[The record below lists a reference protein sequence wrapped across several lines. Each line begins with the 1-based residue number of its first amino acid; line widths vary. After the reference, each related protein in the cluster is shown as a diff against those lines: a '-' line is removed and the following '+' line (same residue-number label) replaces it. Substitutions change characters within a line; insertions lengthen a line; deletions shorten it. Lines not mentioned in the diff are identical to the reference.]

1 MNCHRA
7 RMAIVERE
15 LGLLTLGF
23 ERGLDD
29 HLASCA
35 DCRGRVAKE
44 RALVSELLAM
54 REIEAPAV
62 EVRSHVMQRVRT
74 LGGIEHAWVPQGQLA
89 WASAGAVGVAIGL
102 VAWIWPRAAWLQ
114 EAAAGAADGTRA
126 LLSAAYSTL
135 SAIKSLLVFPWR
147 VLSALLETMAPLFDT
162 VARLEP
168 VAVAAISLGLVSMAV
183 TIAWVV
189 GNDLRR
195 PLPIAWRKEE

>member
-35 DCRGRVAKE
+35 DCHGRAEKE
-44 RALVSELLAM
+44 RVLVSELGAL
-54 REIEAPAV
+54 RELETPAV
-62 EVRSHVMQRVRT
+62 EVRMHVMRQVRA
-74 LGGIEHAWVPQGQLA
+74 LPGVERAWVTQGQLA
-89 WASAGAVGVAIGL
+89 WASAAAVAAALGL
-102 VAWIWPRAAWLQ
+102 VAWIWQRAAWLQ
-114 EAAAGAADGTRA
+114 EAVASAVDGTRA
-126 LLSAAYSTL
+126 LLSAAYSTVGAL
-135 SAIKSLLVFPWR
+135 KSLLVLPWR
-147 VLSALLETMAPLFDT
+147 VLGALLETMAPLLDA
-162 VARLEP
+162 VGQLEP
-168 VAVAAISLGLVSMAV
+168 VAVATISLGLVSMML

-195 PLPIAWRKEE
+195 PLPIVWRKEE

>member
-29 HLASCA
+29 HLTSCA
-35 DCRGRVAKE
+35 DCRGRAEKE
-44 RALVSELLAM
+44 RALVNELSAL
-54 REIEAPAV
+54 RGLETPAV
-62 EVRSHVMQRVRT
+62 EVRMRVMQQVRT
-74 LGGIEHAWVPQGQLA
+74 LPGVERAWVPQGQLA
-89 WASAGAVGVAIGL
+89 WASAAAVAAAIGL

-114 EAAAGAADGTRA
+114 EATAGVADGTRA
-126 LLSAAYSTL
+126 LLSAAYSTVGAL
-135 SAIKSLLVFPWR
+135 KSLLVFPWR
-147 VLSALLETMAPLFDT
+147 VLSALLETMAPLLD
-162 VARLEP
+162 VVGQLEP
-168 VAVAAISLGLVSMAV
+168 VAVATISLGLVSMML

>member
-23 ERGLDD
+23 ERGLDS
-29 HLASCA
+29 HLAACT
-35 DCRGRVAKE
+35 DCRARAAREG
-44 RALVSELLAM
+44 ALVGELGVL
-54 REIEAPAV
+54 RELDAPAV
-62 EVRSHVMQRVRT
+62 EVRQRVMQQIRTIPRVER
-74 LGGIEHAWVPQGQLA
+74 GWVPQGQLA
-89 WASAGAVGVAIGL
+89 WASAAAVATAIGL
-102 VAWIWPRAAWLQ
+102 VAWIWPRAAWLR

-135 SAIKSLLVFPWR
+135 GAIKSLLVLPWR
-147 VLSALLETMAPLFDT
+147 VLTALLETMAPLLDT
-162 VARLEP
+162 ISRLEP
-168 VAVAAISLGLVSMAV
+168 LAVTAISLGLVSMAV

-195 PLPIAWRKEE
+195 PLTIAWRKEE

>member
-7 RMAIVERE
+7 RMALVERE

-35 DCRGRVAKE
+35 DCRGRAGKE
-44 RALVSELLAM
+44 QVLVGELGALREL
-54 REIEAPAV
+54 ETPAV
-62 EVRSHVMQRVRT
+62 EVRMRVMQQVRT
-74 LGGIEHAWVPQGQLA
+74 LPGVERAWVPQGQLA
-89 WASAGAVGVAIGL
+89 WASAAAVAAAIGL

-114 EAAAGAADGTRA
+114 EAAAGAADGTQA
-126 LLSAAYSTL
+126 LLSAASSTVGAL
-135 SAIKSLLVFPWR
+135 KSLIVLPWH

-162 VARLEP
+162 VGRLEP
-168 VAVAAISLGLVSMAV
+168 LAVAVISLGLVSMML
-183 TIAWVV
+183 TIAWIV

-195 PLPIAWRKEE
+195 PVPIVWRKEE